1 MIRNEQEYQ
10 EASKRLEAE
19 RTRLD
24 QHQAQLAK
32 SGLKKAELKR
42 VMEPL
47 ISFHEQLREEVEH
60 YENLKRGKF
69 PNLQNLK
76 GLGILLVSLRI
87 ARGMSQ
93 RELAAK
99 LEVHESQVSRDERNE
114 YHGIT
119 VDRANKILE
128 ALGVKLQTTVVDA
141 PLGAEADE
149 LQSI

>member
-10 EASKRLEAE
+10 EASMRLEAE
-19 RTRLD
+19 RARLD
-24 QHQAQLAK
+24 QHRKQLSQ

-42 VMEPL
+42 VMDPL
-47 ISFHEQLREEVEH
+47 VSFHEQLREEVEH

-76 GLGILLVSLRI
+76 GLGVLLVSLRI

-119 VDRANKILE
+119 VDRAIKILDT
-128 ALGVKLQTTVVDA
+128 LGVKLQTSVVEA
-141 PLGAEADE
+141 PLGIEAAE
-149 LQSI
+149 LQNT

>member
-19 RTRLD
+19 RDRLN
-24 QHQAQLAK
+24 QHREHLAE
-32 SGLKKAELKR
+32 SGLKKTEVKR
-42 VMEPL
+42 AMEPL

-76 GLGILLVSLRI
+76 GLGVLLVSLRI

-93 RELAAK
+93 RELATK
-99 LEVHESQVSRDERNE
+99 LDVHESQVSRDERNE

-119 VDRANKILE
+119 VERAIKTLD
-128 ALGVKLQTTVVDA
+128 ALGVKLQTSVVDA
-141 PLGAEADE
+141 PLGIEADE
-149 LQSI
+149 LQNS

>member
-19 RTRLD
+19 RERLD
-24 QHQAQLAK
+24 QHRKQLAK

-42 VMEPL
+42 VMDPL

-76 GLGILLVSLRI
+76 GLGVLLVSLRI
-87 ARGMSQ
+87 ASGMSQ

-99 LEVHESQVSRDERNE
+99 LDVHESQVSRDERNE

-119 VDRANKILE
+119 VDRAIKILD
-128 ALGVKLQTTVVDA
+128 ALGVKLQTSVVEV
-141 PLGAEADE
+141 PLGTEADE
-149 LQSI
+149 LQNK

>member
-19 RTRLD
+19 RARLD
-24 QHQAQLAK
+24 QHREHLEG
-32 SGLKKAELKR
+32 SGLKKSELKR
-42 VMEPL
+42 AMEPL

-76 GLGILLVSLRI
+76 GLGVLLVSLRI

-99 LEVHESQVSRDERNE
+99 LDVHESQVSRDERNE

-119 VDRANKILE
+119 VDRAIKTLD
-128 ALGVKLQTTVVDA
+128 ALGVKLQTSVIDA
-141 PLGAEADE
+141 PLGIEEDE
-149 LQSI
+149 LQNS

>member
-1 MIRNEQEYQ
+1 MIRNEQEYR
-10 EASKRLEAE
+10 EASERLDAE
-19 RTRLD
+19 RARLA
-24 QHQAQLAK
+24 QHRERLAA
-32 SGLKKAELKR
+32 SGLKKTELKR
-42 VMEPL
+42 AMDPL

-76 GLGILLVSLRI
+76 GLGVLMVSLRI
-87 ARGMSQ
+87 ASGMSQ

-119 VDRANKILE
+119 VERAVRILE
-128 ALGVKLQTTVVDA
+128 ALGVKLQTTVVEA
-141 PLGAEADE
+141 PLGVEV
-149 LQSI
+149 SPV

>member
-19 RTRLD
+19 RARLD
-24 QHQAQLAK
+24 QHREHLAS
-32 SGLKKAELKR
+32 SGLKKPELKR
-42 VMEPL
+42 AMEPL

-76 GLGILLVSLRI
+76 GLGVLLVSLRI

-119 VDRANKILE
+119 VDRAIKTLD
-128 ALGVKLQTTVVDA
+128 ALGVKLQTSVVDA
-141 PLGAEADE
+141 PLGIEADE
-149 LQSI
+149 LQNN

>member
-10 EASKRLEAE
+10 EASQRLEAE
-19 RTRLD
+19 RARLD
-24 QHQAQLAK
+24 QHREHLAS
-32 SGLKKAELKR
+32 SGLKKQELKR
-42 VMEPL
+42 AMEPL
-47 ISFHEQLREEVEH
+47 ISFHEQLHEEVEH

-76 GLGILLVSLRI
+76 GLGVLLVSLRI

-99 LEVHESQVSRDERNE
+99 LDVHESQVSRDERNE

-119 VDRANKILE
+119 VDRAVKTLD
-128 ALGVKLQTTVVDA
+128 ALGVKLQTSVVDA
-141 PLGAEADE
+141 PLGIEADE
-149 LQSI
+149 LQNS

>member
-10 EASKRLEAE
+10 EASQRLEAE
-19 RTRLD
+19 RERLD
-24 QHQAQLAK
+24 KHRKQLAK

-42 VMEPL
+42 VMDPL

-76 GLGILLVSLRI
+76 GLGVLLVSLRI
-87 ARGMSQ
+87 AQGMSQ

-119 VDRANKILE
+119 VDRAIKILDT
-128 ALGVKLQTTVVDA
+128 LGVKLQTSGVEA
-141 PLGAEADE
+141 QLGVETGE
-149 LQSI
+149 LQNT

>member
-19 RTRLD
+19 RVRLD
-24 QHQAQLAK
+24 QHREHLAS
-32 SGLKKAELKR
+32 SGLKKSELKR
-42 VMEPL
+42 AMEPL

-76 GLGILLVSLRI
+76 GLGVLLVSLRI
-87 ARGMSQ
+87 ACGMSQ
-93 RELAAK
+93 RELATK
-99 LEVHESQVSRDERNE
+99 LDVHESQVSRDERNE

-119 VDRANKILE
+119 VDRAIKTLD
-128 ALGVKLQTTVVDA
+128 ALGVKLQTSVVDA
-141 PLGAEADE
+141 PLGIEADE
-149 LQSI
+149 LQNS